1 MQKAEMAEFIRRA
14 RREGVPFDEIDRSL
28 LAEMSGLTASELAEA
43 YRERGVTKPKPSNWK
58 ISRGAPELSE
68 ALRGVVIHSARQ
80 TDPQEAPLSSRA
92 VRGLSEP
99 CHASRSA
106 FPCTR
111 HGKAQPPSVPSA
123 ESVHI
128 AVTASSHGRTTSRQT
143 VCAEA
148 R

>member
-1 MQKAEMAEFIRRA
+1 MRKAEMAEFIRRA

-28 LAEMSGLTASELAEA
+28 LAEVSGLTASELAEA
-43 YRERGVTKPKPSNWK
+43 YREAARRDEPKPSNWR
-58 ISRGAPELSE
+58 ISRDAPELSE
-68 ALRGVVIHSARQ
+68 ALRGVVIYSARQ

-111 HGKAQPPSVPSA
+111 HGKAQPPSVPSR
-123 ESVHI
+123 SVHI
-128 AVTASSHGRTTSRQT
+128 AVTASCHGRTTSRANSL
-143 VCAEA
+143 C
-148 R
+148 

>member
-1 MQKAEMAEFIRRA
+1 
-14 RREGVPFDEIDRSL
+14 
-28 LAEMSGLTASELAEA
+28 
-43 YRERGVTKPKPSNWK
+43 VTKPKPSNWR

-128 AVTASSHGRTTSRQT
+128 EVTASTRGRTTADGGFTLQSLWSRGAAR
-143 VCAEA
+143 VLLACGLPSSIYAIDAAAEEA
-148 R
+148 EQLGRDKRKLSRPSRR